1 MEMNIIVRY
10 SSAGPN
16 ALPYRLTK
24 LIIVSGGSP
33 SQRKAVLEETKFFIC
48 RHEEYYKNQ
57 IVSNLKSLHQRGEAE
72 AGVGRDAP
80 GGPPPGPDGAGAGL
94 HGGGG
99 QLQGGVGPNLLQ
111 GGVGINLLQ
120 GGVGPDLLQGGV
132 GPNLLEGDIQGLL
145 RDLGQVLGRAA
156 EDSEVG
162 HQREEGEGDESNGH
176 KVDDGIR
183 AAGNLL
189 AGQVEP
195 RGVGREGG
203 VSDVEH
209 HGADNKADSEDS
221 TPSEAA
227 DLAHDGVGLDGQD
240 RTEITISGPKT
251 HKPRNKAKMCL
262 VMRCVMM
269 TCITQLMPEAKANHQ
284 RAE

>member
-33 SQRKAVLEETKFFIC
+33 SQRNTVLEETKFFIC
-48 RHEEYYKNQ
+48 RHEEYYKVQ

-132 GPNLLEGDIQGLL
+132 GPNLLEGDIQGL
-145 RDLGQVLGRAA
+145 GQVLGRAA
-156 EDSEVG
+156 EDSEVS

-176 KVDDGIR
+176 KVNDGIR

-189 AGQVEP
+189 ARQVEP

-209 HGADNKADSEDS
+209 HGGDDKADPEGP
-221 TPSEAA
+221 TPSDAA
-227 DLAHDGVGLDGQD
+227 DLSHDDIELKGQD

-251 HKPRNKAKMCL
+251 HKPRNKVKRCL
-262 VMRCVMM
+262 VTRCIMLQ
-269 TCITQLMPEAKANHQ
+269 CISQLMPEAKANHQ

>member
-1 MEMNIIVRY
+1 MENNITVRY

-24 LIIVSGGSP
+24 LIIVSGGSQ
-33 SQRKAVLEETKFFIC
+33 SQRRAVLEETKFFIC
-48 RHEEYYKNQ
+48 RQEEYYKDQ
-57 IVSNLKSLHQRGEAE
+57 IVSDLKSLHQRGDAE
-72 AGVGRDAP
+72 AGVGGDAP
-80 GGPPPGPDGAGAGL
+80 GGPPPGPDGAGL

-99 QLQGGVGPNLLQ
+99 YLQGGVGPNLLK
-111 GGVGINLLQ
+111 
-120 GGVGPDLLQGGV
+120 
-132 GPNLLEGDIQGLL
+132 GDIQGLL
-145 RDLGQVLGRAA
+145 LDLGQVLGRAA

-209 HGADNKADSEDS
+209 HGADDKADLEGS
-221 TPSEAA
+221 TTSEAT
-227 DLAHDGVGLDGQD
+227 DLAHDDIKLDGQD

-251 HKPRNKAKMCL
+251 HKPRNKVKMCL
-262 VMRCVMM
+262 VMRCAMKQ
-269 TCITQLMPEAKANHQ
+269 CITQLMLEAKANHQ

>member
-1 MEMNIIVRY
+1 MENNIVVRY

-24 LIIVSGGSP
+24 LIIVSGGSQ
-33 SQRKAVLEETKFFIC
+33 SQRRAVLEETKFFIC
-48 RHEEYYKNQ
+48 RQEEYYKVQ
-57 IVSNLKSLHQRGEAE
+57 IVSNLKSLHQRREAE

-80 GGPPPGPDGAGAGL
+80 GGPPSGPVGAGL

-99 QLQGGVGPNLLQ
+99 YLQGGVGPNLLQ
-111 GGVGINLLQ
+111 G
-120 GGVGPDLLQGGV
+120 
-132 GPNLLEGDIQGLL
+132 DIQGLL
-145 RDLGQVLGRAA
+145 LDLGQVLGRAA
-156 EDSEVG
+156 EDSDVG
-162 HQREEGEGDESNGH
+162 HQREEGEGDKSNGH

-209 HGADNKADSEDS
+209 HGADDKADLEGS
-221 TPSEAA
+221 TTSEAT
-227 DLAHDGVGLDGQD
+227 DLAHDDIKLDGQD

-251 HKPRNKAKMCL
+251 HKPRNKVKMCL
-262 VMRCVMM
+262 VMRCAMKQ
-269 TCITQLMPEAKANHQ
+269 CITQLMLEAKANHQ

>member
-1 MEMNIIVRY
+1 MENNIIVRY

-24 LIIVSGGSP
+24 LIIVSGGSQ
-33 SQRKAVLEETKFFIC
+33 SQRRAVLEETKFFIC
-48 RHEEYYKNQ
+48 RHEEYYKVQ

-99 QLQGGVGPNLLQ
+99 HLQGGVGPNLLQ
-111 GGVGINLLQ
+111 GGVGPNLLQ
-120 GGVGPDLLQGGV
+120 
-132 GPNLLEGDIQGLL
+132 GDIQGLL
-145 RDLGQVLGRAA
+145 LDLGQVLGRAA

-162 HQREEGEGDESNGH
+162 HQREEGEGDKSNGH

-209 HGADNKADSEDS
+209 HGADDKADLEGS
-221 TPSEAA
+221 TTSEAT
-227 DLAHDGVGLDGQD
+227 DLAHDDIKLDGQD

-251 HKPRNKAKMCL
+251 HKPRNKAEMCL
-262 VMRCVMM
+262 VMRCAMKQ
-269 TCITQLMPEAKANHQ
+269 CITQLMPEAKANHQ

>member
-1 MEMNIIVRY
+1 MENNIIVRY

-24 LIIVSGGSP
+24 LIIVSGGSQ
-33 SQRKAVLEETKFFIC
+33 SQRRAVLEETKFFIC
-48 RHEEYYKNQ
+48 RQEEYYKVQ

-80 GGPPPGPDGAGAGL
+80 GGPPPGPDGAGL
-94 HGGGG
+94 HGGGRY
-99 QLQGGVGPNLLQ
+99 LQGGVGPNLLK
-111 GGVGINLLQ
+111 
-120 GGVGPDLLQGGV
+120 
-132 GPNLLEGDIQGLL
+132 GDIQGLL
-145 RDLGQVLGRAA
+145 LDLGHVLGRAA

-162 HQREEGEGDESNGH
+162 HQREEGEGDKSNGH

-209 HGADNKADSEDS
+209 HGADDKADLEGFTS
-221 TPSEAA
+221 SEAA
-227 DLAHDGVGLDGQD
+227 DLAHDDIKLDGQD

-251 HKPRNKAKMCL
+251 HKPRNKVKMCL
-262 VMRCVMM
+262 VMRCAMKQ
-269 TCITQLMPEAKANHQ
+269 CITQLMPEAKANHQ

>member
-1 MEMNIIVRY
+1 MDVNIIVRY
-10 SSAGPN
+10 SSAGSN
-16 ALPYRLTK
+16 ALLYRLAK
-24 LIIVSGGSP
+24 LMFVSGGSP

-48 RHEEYYKNQ
+48 RNEEYYKMN

-72 AGVGRDAP
+72 AGAGRDAP
-80 GGPPPGPDGAGAGL
+80 RGPPPGPDGAGVVL

-99 QLQGGVGPNLLQ
+99 QLKGGVGPNLLQ

-156 EDSEVG
+156 EDSEVS
-162 HQREEGEGDESNGH
+162 HQREEGEGDESNEH

-189 AGQVEP
+189 ARQVEP

-209 HGADNKADSEDS
+209 HGGDDKADPEGP
-221 TPSEAA
+221 TPSDAA
-227 DLAHDGVGLDGQD
+227 DLSHDDIELKGQD

-251 HKPRNKAKMCL
+251 HKPRNKVKMCL
-262 VMRCVMM
+262 VMRCVMLQ
-269 TCITQLMPEAKANHQ
+269 CITQLMPEAKANHQ